1 MKVSIV
7 AGTRPEVVK
16 MAPVRA
22 ALQKAPGL
30 DPVWVATGQHGS
42 LADQAMDVFGITP
55 DARLTLDWNGSALT
69 SLTSA
74 LIRDLG
80 VQFTA
85 SRPDFVLVQG
95 DTASAF
101 SGAMAAFLMDIPV
114 GHVEAGLRSGD
125 LRHPFPEE
133 GFRKLISP
141 IANLHFAPT
150 RTAARNLSDEGIAA
164 DKIRVT
170 GNTVIDAVQMVGS
183 MDVSLPVLDR
193 MRPTERLVL
202 VTLHRRE
209 NWDDGVAGVCTAIK
223 TLRNRYPDLRF
234 VVPVHLNPRVRGPI
248 EALLGGEERVELIEP
263 LAYPEFV
270 AMMKRSHLILSD
282 SGGVQEEAPSFGVPV
297 LVLRD
302 KTERGE
308 AIKAGVAK
316 LVGSRAETIVATA
329 RHLLDNP
336 RAYGRMSRAA
346 NPFGDG
352 HAGQRIAQLVSAFLG
367 VKGPTATSPV
377 TSVLDALRPAALA
390 PRSDTRTGERAKDRV
405 QG

>member
-7 AGTRPEVVK
+7 AGTRPEVIK
-16 MAPVRA
+16 LAPVRA
-22 ALQKAPGL
+22 ALLNTANLEPE
-30 DPVWVATGQHGS
+30 WIATGQHGS
-42 LADQAMDVFGITP
+42 LADQALQVFGVTP
-55 DARLTLDWNGSALT
+55 DARLELDWNGKALS

-80 VQFTA
+80 EQFAA

-101 SGAMAAFLMDIPV
+101 SGAMAAFLNDIPV

-141 IANLHFAPT
+141 IADLHFAPT
-150 RTAARNLSDEGIAA
+150 RAAARNLTDEGIASE
-164 DKIRVT
+164 KVRMT

-183 MDVSLPVLDR
+183 MEIHPQALDR
-193 MRPTERLVL
+193 LRPEERLVL

-223 TLRNRYPDLRF
+223 LLRNQYPDLRF
-234 VVPVHLNPRVRGPI
+234 VIPVHLNPRVRGPI
-248 EALLGGEERVELIEP
+248 EALLGDEERIDLVEP
-263 LAYPEFV
+263 LAYPAFV
-270 AMMKRSHLILSD
+270 AVMKRSHLILSD

-308 AIKAGVAK
+308 AVKAGVAR
-316 LVGSRAETIVATA
+316 LVGSHTETILTNA
-329 RHLLDNP
+329 RQLLDNP
-336 RAYGRMSRAA
+336 RAYRRMSRAA

-352 HAGQRIAQLVSAFLG
+352 HAGRRIAQLVSVFLG
-367 VKGPTATSPV
+367 AGNKPDAPQATSGLQALK
-377 TSVLDALRPAALA
+377 SAVLPLQDA
-390 PRSDTRTGERAKDRV
+390 TRVKVEA
-405 QG
+405 

>member
-7 AGTRPEVVK
+7 AGTRPEVIK
-16 MAPVRA
+16 LAPVRA
-22 ALQKAPGL
+22 ALLKTANLEPE
-30 DPVWVATGQHGS
+30 WIATGQHGS
-42 LADQAMDVFGITP
+42 LADQALQVFGIAPET
-55 DARLTLDWNGSALT
+55 RLDLDWNGKALS

-80 VQFTA
+80 EQFAA

-101 SGAMAAFLMDIPV
+101 SGAMAAFLNDIPV

-141 IANLHFAPT
+141 IADLHFAPT
-150 RTAARNLSDEGIAA
+150 RAAARNLTDEGIASE
-164 DKIRVT
+164 KVRMT

-183 MDVSLPVLDR
+183 MEINPQALDR
-193 MRPTERLVL
+193 LRPEERLVL

-223 TLRNRYPDLRF
+223 LLRNHYPDLRF
-234 VVPVHLNPRVRGPI
+234 VIPVHLNPRVRGPI
-248 EALLGGEERVELIEP
+248 EALLGDEERIDLVEP
-263 LAYPEFV
+263 LAYPAFV
-270 AMMKRSHLILSD
+270 AVMKRSHLILSD

-308 AIKAGVAK
+308 AVKAGVAR
-316 LVGSRAETIVATA
+316 LVGSHTETILANA
-329 RHLLDNP
+329 RQLLDNP
-336 RAYGRMSRAA
+336 RAYRRMSRAA

-352 HAGQRIAQLVSAFLG
+352 HAGRRIAQLVSVFLG
-367 VKGPTATSPV
+367 AGNKPDAPQAPSG
-377 TSVLDALRPAALA
+377 LQALRSAVLPVQ
-390 PRSDTRTGERAKDRV
+390 DAKRV
-405 QG
+405 KAEA

>member
-1 MKVSIV
+1 MKVSII
-7 AGTRPEVVK
+7 AGTRPEVIK
-16 MAPVRA
+16 LAPVRA
-22 ALQKAPGL
+22 ALLGQSNLQPE
-30 DPVWVATGQHGS
+30 WIATGQHGS
-42 LADQAMDVFGITP
+42 LADQTLEVFGITP
-55 DARLTLDWNGSALT
+55 DTRLQLDWNGKALT

-74 LIRDLG
+74 LIRDIG
-80 VQFTA
+80 EAFNA

-101 SGAMAAFLMDIPV
+101 SGAMAAFLNDIPV

-141 IANLHFAPT
+141 IADLHFAPT
-150 RTAARNLSDEGIAA
+150 RAAARNLTDEGISSG
-164 DKIRVT
+164 KVRMT

-183 MDVSLPVLDR
+183 MEIHPRALDR
-193 MRPTERLVL
+193 LRPEERLVL

-223 TLRNRYPDLRF
+223 LLRNQYPDLRF
-234 VVPVHLNPRVRGPI
+234 VIPVHLNPRVRGPI
-248 EALLGGEERVELIEP
+248 EALLGDEERIDLVEP
-263 LAYPEFV
+263 LAYPAFV
-270 AMMKRSHLILSD
+270 AVMKRAHLILSD

-308 AIKAGVAK
+308 AVKAGVAR
-316 LVGSRAETIVATA
+316 LVGSRTETILTHA
-329 RHLLDNP
+329 RQLLDNP
-336 RAYGRMSRAA
+336 RAYRRMSRAA

-352 HAGQRIAQLVSAFLG
+352 HAGRRIAQLVSVFLG
-367 VKGPTATSPV
+367 AGNKPEAPQSA
-377 TSVLDALRPAALA
+377 SAFQALRPAALPVEGA
-390 PRSDTRTGERAKDRV
+390 TRVKAEA
-405 QG
+405 

>member
-7 AGTRPEVVK
+7 AGTRPEVIK
-16 MAPVRA
+16 LAPVRA
-22 ALQKAPGL
+22 ALLNTANLEPE
-30 DPVWVATGQHGS
+30 WIATGQHGS
-42 LADQAMDVFGITP
+42 LADQALQVFGVTP
-55 DARLTLDWNGSALT
+55 DARLELDWNGKALS

-80 VQFTA
+80 EQFAA

-101 SGAMAAFLMDIPV
+101 SGAMAAFLNDIPV

-141 IANLHFAPT
+141 IADLHFAPT
-150 RTAARNLSDEGIAA
+150 RAAARNLTDEGIASE
-164 DKIRVT
+164 KVRMT

-183 MDVSLPVLDR
+183 MEIHPQALDR
-193 MRPTERLVL
+193 LRPEERLVL

-223 TLRNRYPDLRF
+223 LLRNQYPDLRF
-234 VVPVHLNPRVRGPI
+234 VIPVHLNPRVRGPI
-248 EALLGGEERVELIEP
+248 EALLGDEERIDLVEP
-263 LAYPEFV
+263 LAYPAFV
-270 AMMKRSHLILSD
+270 AVMKRSHLILSD

-308 AIKAGVAK
+308 AVKAGVAR
-316 LVGSRAETIVATA
+316 LVGSHTETILTNA
-329 RHLLDNP
+329 RQLLDNP
-336 RAYGRMSRAA
+336 RAYRRMSRAA

-352 HAGQRIAQLVSAFLG
+352 HAGRRIAQLVSVFLG
-367 VKGPTATSPV
+367 AGRKPDAPQAASG
-377 TSVLDALRPAALA
+377 LQALRSAVLPVQDA
-390 PRSDTRTGERAKDRV
+390 TRVKVEA
-405 QG
+405 